1 MIARAEAPPHQGP
14 FRLLVR
20 EPSGASGKTAP
31 FLMTGDSMDNGV
43 PGGYRVLVA
52 DQISEIWLTV
62 EQEKSLNEPT
72 GVASK

>member
-1 MIARAEAPPHQGP
+1 
-14 FRLLVR
+14 
-20 EPSGASGKTAP
+20 
-31 FLMTGDSMDNGV
+31 MTGDSINNGV

-62 EQEKSLNEPT
+62 EQEKSPDEPT